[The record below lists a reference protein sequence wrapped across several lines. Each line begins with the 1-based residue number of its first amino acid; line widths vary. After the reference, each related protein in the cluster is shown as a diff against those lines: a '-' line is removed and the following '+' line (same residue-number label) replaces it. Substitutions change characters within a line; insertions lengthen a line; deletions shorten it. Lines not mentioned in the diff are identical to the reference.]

1 MPNNGPLKTID
12 NDSIYTC
19 IQKKITLTNDI
30 LLNIIKSWNYFSKF
44 VYALTVLAT
53 LCFGCSKVHRV
64 YSEKY

>member
-30 LLNIIKSWNYFSKF
+30 LLNIIKS
-44 VYALTVLAT
+44 
-53 LCFGCSKVHRV
+53 
-64 YSEKY
+64 